1 MDEVPKVKLPNSV
14 HTEVLDISANDF
26 MALQSQGYRS
36 FHGMIKL
43 PISDYSQIFGI
54 LCDLSLKKMMVRS
67 LRCYCPVV
75 FVLCRA
81 SKSA

>member
-1 MDEVPKVKLPNSV
+1 MKLPNAQ
-14 HTEVLDISANDF
+14 HTEVLYVSASDF

-36 FHGMIKL
+36 FYGMIKL
-43 PISDYSQIFGI
+43 RVVGYSQVFGVA
-54 LCDLSLKKMMVRS
+54 CDLSLKKMMVRS
-67 LRCYCPVV
+67 LRQHSSVV